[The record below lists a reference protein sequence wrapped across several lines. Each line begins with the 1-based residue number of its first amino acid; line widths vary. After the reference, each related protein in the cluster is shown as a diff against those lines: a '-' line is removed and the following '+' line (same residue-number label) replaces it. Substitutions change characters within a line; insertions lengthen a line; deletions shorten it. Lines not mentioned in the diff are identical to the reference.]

1 MNKKLITSFVS
12 AALVCSMGMSG
23 VSAVTPVPTMHNNN
37 QVTATSLSRSVADY
51 KKIEGINDQTV
62 LGADFTH
69 YQQDLEWGKTYYNY
83 KSVKIDNLFKF
94 VQGQGINTI
103 SVKVAVNPDTSSD
116 KTKCYTL
123 DSAIKT
129 IKAAKEAGLK
139 TNITLFYSDD
149 VTYANSQQL
158 PAGWTQDNAVEKATD
173 YTKEVLNT
181 LSKNDALPTMMTI
194 GNEVNYNFLG
204 LTEDG
209 GWDGFVAM
217 ATISK
222 LINEKG
228 VKTALS
234 FAAPDDAEGI
244 QYVIEKLGYAGVDY
258 SYLGVN
264 LYADCSGIN
273 DYVKTLRTTVK
284 EKAAD
289 KQLIVSNI
297 KFPRKNADETAS
309 NETQAD
315 SIYNLLSA
323 SISDSNAGGL
333 IYDEAE
339 YVGSWNGFFN
349 EQGLA
354 QTSLA
359 VFGFAQGWNIDIDSY
374 RDPYEYGDD
383 TGLKEKNV
391 TINKISNMSESTIRG
406 VDVGSYVALTNAG
419 VKYYDYDGKE
429 QPLMKILKD
438 NGVNY
443 IRLRIWNDPYNEK
456 GETYGGGDSTVDNGL
471 KIGKEATKY
480 GMKVLVDF
488 HYSDFWADPAKQ
500 ILPKAWQKDANDP
513 DKMCE
518 NIHDFTKDT
527 LQKFKDAGVDVGMVQ
542 VGNEITKGM
551 AGIHNKDS
559 NNSVWKNESQYS
571 VLDRYLNAGS
581 KAVREILPD
590 ALVTLHIETPNR
602 QIYSMIMDAW
612 EKGNVD
618 YDVLGSS
625 YYPFWWNTPDMLR
638 DVQTLAK
645 ERGKLFAVME
655 TAWVNSYEDGDGTP
669 NSIGS
674 DYGLY
679 QYEIGPQGQVDELTD
694 MYKVLTEQDN
704 GLGGFYWEPGWIPVK
719 AGWTNWEYNK
729 EVADKYGTGWAS
741 KGAVGYAPD
750 DEMYYNGQPSWG
762 GSSWDNATLFDIQ
775 GNALQ
780 SLKFYKD
787 TVSLGKVQT
796 TRINI
801 VNKEKEVL
809 KTEYVNVNVG
819 DTKTITLP
827 KVNGY
832 YASKGNYN
840 YTVKGDTD
848 GVKTVTVT
856 YNHSTEANLVYVDGD
871 WYLMQDGQVVHET
884 TLAQVNGTGTWYYVE
899 DGKVNKDF
907 NGLFQYG
914 NDWYY
919 IEKGAVNSDY
929 TGLAQYNDQWFY
941 IEKGKLNWDYT
952 GLAQHNNY
960 WFYVEKGRLNWN
972 YSGIVEYNNQ
982 WFYVQK
988 GRLNWNYSGLGQ
1000 SGNEWYYIVRGRVN
1014 WNYTGLAQY
1023 NDQWFY
1029 IEKGKLNWDYTGL
1042 AQHNNYWFYVEK
1054 GRLNWNYSGIVEY
1067 NNQWFYVQKGRLNW
1081 NYSGLGQSGNEW
1093 YYIVRGRV
1101 NWNYTGLAQY
1111 NDQWFYIEKG
1121 KLNWN
1126 YTGLAQYKDYWF
1138 YVENGRLNWNYTGLV
1153 QKGNE
1158 WFYVENG
1165 RLNWNYT
1172 GLAQYNNQWFYIG
1185 KGRLDWNYTGIAYHD
1200 NQRFYIINGR
1210 LDWNYSGRVRYK
1222 GKTYTVKNGR
1232 VL

>member
-37 QVTATSLSRSVADY
+37 QVTAASLSRSIADY

-103 SVKVAVNPDTSSD
+103 SVKVAVNLDTASD

-158 PAGWTQDNAVEKATD
+158 PAGWTQDNAVEKA
-173 YTKEVLNT
+173 
-181 LSKNDALPTMMTI
+181 
-194 GNEVNYNFLG
+194 
-204 LTEDG
+204 
-209 GWDGFVAM
+209 
-217 ATISK
+217 
-222 LINEKG
+222 
-228 VKTALS
+228 
-234 FAAPDDAEGI
+234 
-244 QYVIEKLGYAGVDY
+244 
-258 SYLGVN
+258 
-264 LYADCSGIN
+264 
-273 DYVKTLRTTVK
+273 
-284 EKAAD
+284 AD

-297 KFPRKNADETAS
+297 KFPRKNEDETAS
-309 NETQAD
+309 TETQAD

-339 YVGSWNGFFN
+339 YVGGWNGFFN

-832 YASKGNYN
+832 YASK
-840 YTVKGDTD
+840 
-848 GVKTVTVT
+848 
-856 YNHSTEANLVYVDGD
+856 
-871 WYLMQDGQVVHET
+871 
-884 TLAQVNGTGTWYYVE
+884 
-899 DGKVNKDF
+899 
-907 NGLFQYG
+907 
-914 NDWYY
+914 
-919 IEKGAVNSDY
+919 
-929 TGLAQYNDQWFY
+929 
-941 IEKGKLNWDYT
+941 
-952 GLAQHNNY
+952 
-960 WFYVEKGRLNWN
+960 R
-972 YSGIVEYNNQ
+972 
-982 WFYVQK
+982 
-988 GRLNWNYSGLGQ
+988 
-1000 SGNEWYYIVRGRVN
+1000 
-1014 WNYTGLAQY
+1014 
-1023 NDQWFY
+1023 
-1029 IEKGKLNWDYTGL
+1029 
-1042 AQHNNYWFYVEK
+1042 
-1054 GRLNWNYSGIVEY
+1054 
-1067 NNQWFYVQKGRLNW
+1067 
-1081 NYSGLGQSGNEW
+1081 
-1093 YYIVRGRV
+1093 
-1101 NWNYTGLAQY
+1101 
-1111 NDQWFYIEKG
+1111 
-1121 KLNWN
+1121 
-1126 YTGLAQYKDYWF
+1126 
-1138 YVENGRLNWNYTGLV
+1138 
-1153 QKGNE
+1153 
-1158 WFYVENG
+1158 
-1165 RLNWNYT
+1165 
-1172 GLAQYNNQWFYIG
+1172 
-1185 KGRLDWNYTGIAYHD
+1185 
-1200 NQRFYIINGR
+1200 
-1210 LDWNYSGRVRYK
+1210 
-1222 GKTYTVKNGR
+1222 
-1232 VL
+1232 

>member
-1 MNKKLITSFVS
+1 MNKKLISSFVS

-37 QVTATSLSRSVADY
+37 QVTAASMSRSIADY

-173 YTKEVLNT
+173 YTKEVLDT

-204 LTEDG
+204 LTEGG

-264 LYADCSGIN
+264 LYADRNGIN

-297 KFPRKNADETAS
+297 KFPRQNADETAS
-309 NETQAD
+309 TETQAE

-383 TGLKEKNV
+383 TGLKEKKV

-406 VDVGSYVALTNAG
+406 VDVGSYVALTN
-419 VKYYDYDGKE
+419 
-429 QPLMKILKD
+429 
-438 NGVNY
+438 
-443 IRLRIWNDPYNEK
+443 
-456 GETYGGGDSTVDNGL
+456 
-471 KIGKEATKY
+471 
-480 GMKVLVDF
+480 
-488 HYSDFWADPAKQ
+488 
-500 ILPKAWQKDANDP
+500 
-513 DKMCE
+513 
-518 NIHDFTKDT
+518 
-527 LQKFKDAGVDVGMVQ
+527 AGVDVGMVQ

-719 AGWTNWEYNK
+719 AGWTNWKYNK

-750 DEMYYNGQPSWG
+750 DEMYYNGQPLWG

-787 TVSLGKVQT
+787 SVSLGKVQT

-827 KVNGY
+827 KVDGY

-899 DGKVNKDF
+899 DGK
-907 NGLFQYG
+907 
-914 NDWYY
+914 
-919 IEKGAVNSDY
+919 
-929 TGLAQYNDQWFY
+929 
-941 IEKGKLNWDYT
+941 
-952 GLAQHNNY
+952 
-960 WFYVEKGRLNWN
+960 
-972 YSGIVEYNNQ
+972 
-982 WFYVQK
+982 
-988 GRLNWNYSGLGQ
+988 
-1000 SGNEWYYIVRGRVN
+1000 
-1014 WNYTGLAQY
+1014 
-1023 NDQWFY
+1023 
-1029 IEKGKLNWDYTGL
+1029 
-1042 AQHNNYWFYVEK
+1042 
-1054 GRLNWNYSGIVEY
+1054 
-1067 NNQWFYVQKGRLNW
+1067 
-1081 NYSGLGQSGNEW
+1081 
-1093 YYIVRGRV
+1093 
-1101 NWNYTGLAQY
+1101 
-1111 NDQWFYIEKG
+1111 
-1121 KLNWN
+1121 
-1126 YTGLAQYKDYWF
+1126 
-1138 YVENGRLNWNYTGLV
+1138 LNWNYTGLV
-1153 QKGNE
+1153 KYYST
-1158 WFYVENG
+1158 WYYVQNG
-1165 RLNWNYT
+1165 V
-1172 GLAQYNNQWFYIG
+1172 
-1185 KGRLDWNYTGIAYHD
+1185 LD
-1200 NQRFYIINGR
+1200 
-1210 LDWNYSGRVRYK
+1210 
-1222 GKTYTVKNGR
+1222 
-1232 VL
+1232 

>member
-1 MNKKLITSFVS
+1 
-12 AALVCSMGMSG
+12 
-23 VSAVTPVPTMHNNN
+23 
-37 QVTATSLSRSVADY
+37 
-51 KKIEGINDQTV
+51 
-62 LGADFTH
+62 
-69 YQQDLEWGKTYYNY
+69 
-83 KSVKIDNLFKF
+83 
-94 VQGQGINTI
+94 
-103 SVKVAVNPDTSSD
+103 
-116 KTKCYTL
+116 
-123 DSAIKT
+123 
-129 IKAAKEAGLK
+129 
-139 TNITLFYSDD
+139 
-149 VTYANSQQL
+149 
-158 PAGWTQDNAVEKATD
+158 
-173 YTKEVLNT
+173 
-181 LSKNDALPTMMTI
+181 MMTI

-264 LYADCSGIN
+264 LYADRNGIN

-419 VKYYDYDGKE
+419 VNYYDYDGKE

>member
-264 LYADCSGIN
+264 LYADRNGIN

-972 YSGIVEYNNQ
+972 HSGIVEYNNQ

-1054 GRLNWNYSGIVEY
+1054 GRLNWNHSGIVEY

>member
-37 QVTATSLSRSVADY
+37 QVTAASMSRSIADY

-173 YTKEVLNT
+173 YTKEVLDT

-204 LTEDG
+204 LTEGG

-264 LYADCSGIN
+264 LYADRNGIN

-297 KFPRKNADETAS
+297 KFPRQNADETAS
-309 NETQAD
+309 TETQAE

-383 TGLKEKNV
+383 TGLKEKKV

-406 VDVGSYVALTNAG
+406 VDVGSYVALTN
-419 VKYYDYDGKE
+419 
-429 QPLMKILKD
+429 
-438 NGVNY
+438 
-443 IRLRIWNDPYNEK
+443 
-456 GETYGGGDSTVDNGL
+456 
-471 KIGKEATKY
+471 
-480 GMKVLVDF
+480 
-488 HYSDFWADPAKQ
+488 
-500 ILPKAWQKDANDP
+500 
-513 DKMCE
+513 
-518 NIHDFTKDT
+518 
-527 LQKFKDAGVDVGMVQ
+527 AGVDVGMVQ

-719 AGWTNWEYNK
+719 AGWTNWKYNK

-750 DEMYYNGQPSWG
+750 DEMYYNGQPLWG

-787 TVSLGKVQT
+787 SVSLGKVQT

-827 KVNGY
+827 KVDGY

-899 DGKVNKDF
+899 DGK
-907 NGLFQYG
+907 
-914 NDWYY
+914 
-919 IEKGAVNSDY
+919 
-929 TGLAQYNDQWFY
+929 
-941 IEKGKLNWDYT
+941 
-952 GLAQHNNY
+952 
-960 WFYVEKGRLNWN
+960 
-972 YSGIVEYNNQ
+972 
-982 WFYVQK
+982 
-988 GRLNWNYSGLGQ
+988 
-1000 SGNEWYYIVRGRVN
+1000 
-1014 WNYTGLAQY
+1014 
-1023 NDQWFY
+1023 
-1029 IEKGKLNWDYTGL
+1029 
-1042 AQHNNYWFYVEK
+1042 
-1054 GRLNWNYSGIVEY
+1054 
-1067 NNQWFYVQKGRLNW
+1067 
-1081 NYSGLGQSGNEW
+1081 
-1093 YYIVRGRV
+1093 
-1101 NWNYTGLAQY
+1101 
-1111 NDQWFYIEKG
+1111 
-1121 KLNWN
+1121 
-1126 YTGLAQYKDYWF
+1126 
-1138 YVENGRLNWNYTGLV
+1138 LNWNYTGLV
-1153 QKGNE
+1153 KYYST
-1158 WFYVENG
+1158 WYYVQNG
-1165 RLNWNYT
+1165 V
-1172 GLAQYNNQWFYIG
+1172 
-1185 KGRLDWNYTGIAYHD
+1185 LD
-1200 NQRFYIINGR
+1200 
-1210 LDWNYSGRVRYK
+1210 
-1222 GKTYTVKNGR
+1222 
-1232 VL
+1232 

>member
-1 MNKKLITSFVS
+1 
-12 AALVCSMGMSG
+12 
-23 VSAVTPVPTMHNNN
+23 
-37 QVTATSLSRSVADY
+37 
-51 KKIEGINDQTV
+51 
-62 LGADFTH
+62 
-69 YQQDLEWGKTYYNY
+69 
-83 KSVKIDNLFKF
+83 
-94 VQGQGINTI
+94 
-103 SVKVAVNPDTSSD
+103 
-116 KTKCYTL
+116 
-123 DSAIKT
+123 
-129 IKAAKEAGLK
+129 
-139 TNITLFYSDD
+139 
-149 VTYANSQQL
+149 
-158 PAGWTQDNAVEKATD
+158 
-173 YTKEVLNT
+173 
-181 LSKNDALPTMMTI
+181 
-194 GNEVNYNFLG
+194 
-204 LTEDG
+204 
-209 GWDGFVAM
+209 
-217 ATISK
+217 
-222 LINEKG
+222 
-228 VKTALS
+228 
-234 FAAPDDAEGI
+234 
-244 QYVIEKLGYAGVDY
+244 
-258 SYLGVN
+258 
-264 LYADCSGIN
+264 
-273 DYVKTLRTTVK
+273 
-284 EKAAD
+284 
-289 KQLIVSNI
+289 
-297 KFPRKNADETAS
+297 
-309 NETQAD
+309 
-315 SIYNLLSA
+315 
-323 SISDSNAGGL
+323 
-333 IYDEAE
+333 
-339 YVGSWNGFFN
+339 
-349 EQGLA
+349 
-354 QTSLA
+354 
-359 VFGFAQGWNIDIDSY
+359 
-374 RDPYEYGDD
+374 
-383 TGLKEKNV
+383 
-391 TINKISNMSESTIRG
+391 
-406 VDVGSYVALTNAG
+406 
-419 VKYYDYDGKE
+419 
-429 QPLMKILKD
+429 MKILKD

-581 KAVREILPD
+581 KAVREIPPD

-1029 IEKGKLNWDYTGL
+1029 IEKGKLNW
-1042 AQHNNYWFYVEK
+1042 
-1054 GRLNWNYSGIVEY
+1054 
-1067 NNQWFYVQKGRLNW
+1067 
-1081 NYSGLGQSGNEW
+1081 
-1093 YYIVRGRV
+1093 
-1101 NWNYTGLAQY
+1101 
-1111 NDQWFYIEKG
+1111 
-1121 KLNWN
+1121 N

-1165 RLNWNYT
+1165 RLNWKYT

-1222 GKTYTVKNGR
+1222 GKKYTVKNGR